1 MKFISILLVASVLF
15 IIGCTEQSQKE
26 DKITTQNEE
35 PQYLLVQNS
44 DNVELTST
52 TLTLLGINEETIFFS
67 DRPERIAGKVYTS
80 DVVEN
85 WGMGKNNFEEDPP
98 NATLSIFG
106 EEEIADLIIELRN
119 PKLEEDKLTYDIAV
133 LEGEI
138 PDFNG
143 EATLFIDLV
152 GMPLTPVSV
161 AGVARRTTRRVVY
174 HY

>member
-1 MKFISILLVASVLF
+1 MRLITLLPIMFILF
-15 IIGCTEQSQKE
+15 FIGCMEQTKQDEKT
-26 DKITTQNEE
+26 TTQSET

-52 TLTLLGINEETIFFS
+52 TLTLNGIDEETIFFS
-67 DRPERIAGKVYTS
+67 DRPQRIVGHVYTE
-80 DVVEN
+80 DVVAN
-85 WGMGKNNFEEDPP
+85 WGKGKNNFAEDPP

-106 EEEIADLIIELRN
+106 EEEIADLIVELRN
-119 PKLEEDKLTYDIAV
+119 PKLEVNKLTYDIV
-133 LEGEI
+133 LLEGEI
-138 PDFNG
+138 PDYGG
-143 EATLFIDLV
+143 ETTLFIDIV